1 MSTPQRDLASR
12 IAIEHGQTVDRLA
25 RLELEL
31 TMPSSSTLLI
41 PNDGLTDELMDDWM
55 IESTEENNLYHE
67 SHVTAASDEHNDS
80 TTSYT
85 SHSSLIPS
93 SPLRRGTP
101 TKDSSA
107 ISPPSPTPPHPPHP
121 PPRSTTT
128 TTTTTTTTDSPT
140 KHRKVTRS
148 PPQLLCLAKE
158 LQRRNPWKF

>member
-107 ISPPSPTPPHPPHP
+107 ISPPSPTPPTPPKRHENDTKVYVDTTP
-121 PPRSTTT
+121 PTNATTQ
-128 TTTTTTTTDSPT
+128 DA
-140 KHRKVTRS
+140 
-148 PPQLLCLAKE
+148 PQKAMAVFIKNE
-158 LQRRNPWKF
+158 P